1 MLISILAVSLSI
13 SFILYVIAGYPMLLA
28 KLAKRGQP
36 VTKRWSPKSVSIVV
50 AVRNGEQF
58 IREKIESILK
68 IDYPAELREIV
79 IVSDGSTDRTEV
91 IVSEYHAQGV
101 KLMQIAA
108 SGKAAALNKAIP
120 LTSGEILLLTDVRQ
134 LIDPPSLR
142 ALIENFA
149 DPTVGAVS
157 GHLLIGRGDTRAES
171 NIGMYWRYETWIRD
185 NLSSVDS
192 IFGATGPF
200 YAIRRE
206 LAVRIPQ
213 DALLDDV
220 FMPMAAFFRGY
231 RLIVDP
237 RARAFDVPTP
247 LAVEFQRKVR
257 TLAGNYQLL
266 GYYPRLLGPGN
277 RMWFHYV
284 SYKVGRLLLPFAL
297 ILLFCSSFGLPNHW
311 AAVFLA
317 GQLGFYALAVF
328 DRLVPEGYSLKRY
341 SSPARTFTTMM
352 VAALCALSVFVRPAR
367 SLWIVTGSVIPVGQA
382 KAEAARQ
389 A

>member
-1 MLISILAVSLSI
+1 MLISVLAVSLSI
-13 SFILYVIAGYPMLLA
+13 FFILYVIAGYPMLLA

-36 VTKRWSPKSVSIVV
+36 VIKRWSPKSVSIVV